1 MIEITGTI
9 KRTGCFSPG
18 GRQPASARRFQGTV
32 GYNSAVLFSF
42 HWFHKGGAVVRIN
55 WRIVFGL
62 VISVAALALVLKN
75 VNLSEVA
82 SALATANYWWII
94 PTTAILLVTMWTRG
108 MRWRA
113 LLDDRISPS
122 RSFWIANAGNLL
134 NNVLPFRIGELGRAY
149 MASRNSTV
157 TTMQSLSTVFI
168 ERLLDVLSVF
178 GMLVVVFPFVS
189 TEGWLVKAG
198 TSAAAAAFVGVA
210 GLFVAAALR
219 PQVMRLARAMLGW
232 MRPGWREALLHRA
245 DDFLQGVSAAGG
257 RPLLSAMLW
266 SVLVW
271 AGWGLASWTFLL
283 AFVPGAKLY
292 MGLFVTCAM
301 ALSLSIPSAPSGAG
315 LYEAAAVAGLA
326 VFTVAPDVALAYAL
340 LLHVLSFVL
349 IGVLGTIGLD
359 REGESFKHITA
370 SAQSMLASA
379 RGK

>member
-1 MIEITGTI
+1 M
-9 KRTGCFSPG
+9 
-18 GRQPASARRFQGTV
+18 
-32 GYNSAVLFSF
+32 
-42 HWFHKGGAVVRIN
+42 RIN

-82 SALATANYWWII
+82 SALATANYWWLI
-94 PTTAILLVTMWTRG
+94 PTTAILLVTTWTRG

-157 TTMQSLSTVFI
+157 TTMQSLSTVLI
-168 ERLLDVLSVF
+168 ERLLDVLAVF

-198 TSAAAAAFVGVA
+198 MSAAAVAFVGVA

-219 PQVMRLARAMLGW
+219 PQVMRMARAMLGW

-266 SVLVW
+266 SALVW

-326 VFTVAPDVALAYAL
+326 VFKVAPDVALAYAL